1 MEYSIGLDLGGTNSV
16 FGIVDS
22 QGVIVEQASMKTK
35 GYENANAYVD
45 AAMKCLAPII
55 EKVGG
60 IGKVG
65 YMGIGAPNG
74 NILSG
79 SVEFA
84 PNISWVHDTKVPL
97 AKMFSER
104 LGGLPVTLTNDAN
117 AAAIGEMAFGMAK
130 GMKDFIVL
138 TLGTGVGSGIVC
150 NGELVY
156 GYDGNA
162 GELGHL
168 RVKEGGRLCG
178 CGRKGCLETY
188 CSATGVACT
197 AEQFCKESAEPSL
210 LREIPAGEITS
221 YDVAVAAQKGD
232 ELAKKVFEYTGQILG
247 EACAMMTVFSSP
259 EAFIF
264 FGGLAKAGDMLLEP
278 AKKAYEENVMP
289 VFKGKAKFLLSSQ
302 EGASA
307 AVLGAA
313 SLKPRG
319 M

>member
-117 AAAIGEMAFGMAK
+117 AAAIGEMTFGMAK
-130 GMKDFIVL
+130 GMRDFIVL

-221 YDVAVAAQKGD
+221 
-232 ELAKKVFEYTGQILG
+232 
-247 EACAMMTVFSSP
+247 
-259 EAFIF
+259 
-264 FGGLAKAGDMLLEP
+264 
-278 AKKAYEENVMP
+278 
-289 VFKGKAKFLLSSQ
+289 
-302 EGASA
+302 
-307 AVLGAA
+307 
-313 SLKPRG
+313 
-319 M
+319 